1 MRASINL
8 KNGVVTLATGPSS
21 NRTTEDFCL
30 DTDGRVFH
38 LWSNGTTS
46 QVCRGLRGT
55 GSTLR
60 VHGDTIEK
68 RHVALL
74 ACIRRESRYQRKAA
88 LQEAGDEL
96 KAAVAI

>member
-30 DTDGRVFH
+30 DTDGRV
-38 LWSNGTTS
+38 LQLQSSGTAF
-46 QVCRGLRGT
+46 QVCNGLRST

-60 VHGDTIEK
+60 VHGDTIDK
-68 RHVALL
+68 RHAALL

>member
-8 KNGVVTLATGPSS
+8 KNGIVTLATGPSS
-21 NRTTEDFCL
+21 NRTAEDFCL
-30 DTDGRVFH
+30 DTDGRVFR
-38 LWSNGTTS
+38 LWSNGTAF
-46 QVCRGLRGT
+46 QVCNGLRST